1 MTNIVDLT
9 NSNKDYSVFLPS
21 VSTFYSIF
29 VSKQRAIGNH
39 VHPDRIPKLFENGV
53 EGCNFL
59 NADQA
64 YFKYKWG
71 LYSAGH
77 AQLNLKKAN
86 IDDSM
91 IQERDKKNTFILG
104 DSGGFQILKGV
115 IKCDWKNFKSDDTLR
130 HTILNWLEHTA
141 DYSMILD
148 IPTMAADP
156 IYFERTGIKDFE
168 DCLDYTKF
176 NCEWFIK
183 NRKGQT
189 KYLNVLQGRNWKE
202 AEHWFENVKHYPFEG
217 FAFGG
222 STKYDIKTMLKLV
235 VMMRD
240 NKLLEKGERDLLHF
254 LGTSKLEWSV
264 AFTALKRAL
273 REHVNDQIEVTYDC
287 ASPFI
292 ASAKGQIYTQ
302 HVHRN
307 DRFGYVMD
315 NAIDDKRLSKSNMPF
330 PWYSPIGERITM
342 GDICWYSPGD
352 LNKIGKEGKTSW
364 DSFSYFLQMAHN
376 VYQHIESTQRANQLM
391 DIALIRNETNHN
403 EWHRTLKSKSAIQL
417 DQWVP
422 ATAIYVCNFIN
433 QLFKS
438 ETPMSMIEEAEDLLY
453 EFNGKKIQHTKSKN
467 ISDFFEFDS
476 DDSLDS
482 AESSDE
488 FSEYD
493 LESAEEFLTS
503 I

>member
-1 MTNIVDLT
+1 MPNTIDLT
-9 NSNKDYSVFLPS
+9 ASNKDYSVFLPS

-29 VSKQRAIGNH
+29 VSKQRVQGDH
-39 VHPDRIPKLFENGV
+39 VLPERIPRLFENGV

-59 NADQA
+59 NQEQA
-64 YFKYKWG
+64 YYKYKWG

-77 AQLNLKKAN
+77 AQLNLKKADA
-86 IDDSM
+86 DDSM
-91 IQERDKKNTFILG
+91 IQQRDRANTFILG

-115 IKCDWKNFKSDDTLR
+115 IKCDWPNFKTDDSLR

-156 IYFERTGIKDFE
+156 IYRERTGITGFE

-176 NCEWFIK
+176 NCDWFVR
-183 NRKGQT
+183 NRKGKT

-202 AEHWFENVKHYPFEG
+202 AEYWFDNVKHYPFEG

-222 STKYDIKTMLKLV
+222 STKYDISTTLKLIIK
-235 VMMRD
+235 MRD
-240 NKLLEKGERDLLHF
+240 AQLLEKGERDLLHF

-273 REHVNDQIEVTYDC
+273 RKHVNEQIEVTYDC

-315 NAIDDKRLSKSNMPF
+315 SAVDDKRLAKSQIPF
-330 PWYSPIGERITM
+330 PWSSPIGERITM
-342 GDICWYSPGD
+342 GDICWYAPGD

-391 DIALIRNETNHN
+391 DLALVRNPTNHK
-403 EWHRTLKSKSAIQL
+403 EWHKTLRSKSAIQL

-422 ATAIYVCNFIN
+422 ATAIYVCNFIDD
-433 QLFKS
+433 LFKT
-438 ETPMSMIEEAEDLLY
+438 ETPMDMIDEARELLQ
-453 EFNGKKIQHTKSKN
+453 EFNGKKIQHTESKS
-467 ISDFFEFDS
+467 ISDLFEF
-476 DDSLDS
+476 
-482 AESSDE
+482 ESSEEVADANTDE

-493 LESAEEFLTS
+493 QEMAEEFLCS
-503 I
+503 V